1 VIGGLTV
8 DVPGAAASRD
18 DRLADLFRAESAR
31 AVRLAYLLTGE
42 RQLAE
47 DLAQEAFLR
56 VASRLRSV
64 DADAFAAYYRRTLV
78 NLVRS
83 YFRHARV
90 RRRYAERIEADA
102 RRTRDAIE
110 QSSSPGERDDRLW
123 AALADLP
130 SGQREAIVCRY
141 YLDMSE
147 QQTAATLG
155 VRLGTVK
162 SATSRGLQALRAA
175 LEREEVS

>member
-8 DVPGAAASRD
+8 DVPGAAVSRD
-18 DRLADLFRAESAR
+18 DRLADLFRTESAR
-31 AVRLAYLLTGE
+31 AVRLGFLLTGE
-42 RQLAE
+42 RHLAE
-47 DLAQEAFLR
+47 DLAQEAFVR
-56 VASRLRSV
+56 IAGRLRSV
-64 DADAFAAYYRRTLV
+64 DPDAFAAYYRRTLV

-83 YFRHARV
+83 HYRHASV

-102 RRTRDAIE
+102 RNVRDAAE
-110 QSSSPGERDDRLW
+110 QASAPDPHDDHLW
-123 AALADLP
+123 RALTALP

-147 QQTAATLG
+147 QQTADTLG

-162 SATSRGLQALRAA
+162 SATSRGLQALRVA